1 MASSASREQCTFT
14 GGKSVQSFHNRLVR
28 NLQSFVDR
36 LALYQLRRHAAGRYG
51 STAAK
56 GLELHIADDL
66 IVIHIQIDSHDIAAL
81 GVAYGAYA
89 TGILQ
94 FSNVSGIA
102 ENGPL
107 LFHCT
112 YINLLCSSTK
122 LFCLRLLDEIFVQR
136 RHIA

>member
-1 MASSASREQCTFT
+1 MNGFLRQQRTVYLYGRQSI
-14 GGKSVQSFHNRLVR
+14 QSFHNRLVR

-36 LALYQLRRHAAGRYG
+36 LALYQLRRHAAGCYS

-66 IVIHIQIDSHDIAAL
+66 VVIHIQIDSHDIAAL

-94 FSNVSGIA
+94 FSNVSGM
-102 ENGPL
+102 
-107 LFHCT
+107 
-112 YINLLCSSTK
+112 
-122 LFCLRLLDEIFVQR
+122 
-136 RHIA
+136 